1 MTSTFN
7 FVDNT
12 GLLKIHKQ
20 LGHAKHVNKVTYPNL
35 QQRGAS
41 IWNNSTWC
49 MTHPTSQRSS
59 LREEGYSAQDN
70 YYNIRP
76 DLKIYWFVVTRVCCF
91 QYTRPVGKFFFF
103 HFEMERIALILIY
116 LTWISSSSLCSICV
130 YFFCNVDA
138 TIMIL
143 AYLNPQN
150 PWLAS
155 KRLHGTSFPR
165 LSLPCPSAWMGWCCN
180 YWLEG

>member
-1 MTSTFN
+1 MHLYGIIQLD
-7 FVDNT
+7 VW
-12 GLLKIHKQ
+12 LIQLHKEALYAKKAIVLKI
-20 LGHAKHVNKVTYPNL
+20 
-35 QQRGAS
+35 
-41 IWNNSTWC
+41 II
-49 MTHPTSQRSS
+49 
-59 LREEGYSAQDN
+59 
-70 YYNIRP
+70 IRP

-91 QYTRPVGKFFFF
+91 QYTQPVGNFFFF

-116 LTWISSSSLCSICV
+116 LTWISSSSLCSIYV

-150 PWLAS
+150 PRLAS

-165 LSLPCPSAWMGWCCN
+165 LSLLCPSPWMGWCCN